1 MKIMSNDPEML
12 EEYDFSNGERG
23 KYTQRYAEGTNIILL
38 DPDVAK
44 YFPDQ
49 ESVNEALRSLVPI
62 IKRHTKQEQA
72 ESE

>member
-62 IKRHTKQEQA
+62 IERHTKQEQA

>member
-1 MKIMSNDPEML
+1 MSNDPEML

-23 KYTQRYAEGTNIILL
+23 RYAQRYAEGTNIVLL

-62 IKRHTKQEQA
+62 IERHTKQEQD

>member
-1 MKIMSNDPEML
+1 MKVMSNDPEML

-23 KYTQRYAEGTNIILL
+23 RYAQRYAEGTNIVLL

-62 IKRHTKQEQA
+62 IERHTKQEQD